1 MNIASF
7 IITTLLLV
15 ISQSL
20 YADTDW
26 KSVTFDND
34 LFRGSDNGYT
44 NGLYYSWIDINPD
57 EKNIWTNF
65 LTKPF
70 NFSLPNE
77 RSVVKTSGYTLGQT
91 MITPS
96 DITIENPDQRE
107 VPYSGL
113 LVLSN
118 SSLYIYEN
126 YADYI
131 GVSIGLVGPASLAGD
146 SQKSIHSTTGSTLP
160 EGWDTQINNE
170 VVFTI
175 ARKRSWKVWTS
186 DNGNIQFLT
195 TASVAAGTI
204 QSHAKVSTMFM
215 YGSNL
220 GNSFASS
227 LLSGSRASNPI
238 STGGGW
244 FVFHSIGG
252 GYTANN
258 IALDG
263 NTFENSR
270 SVSYQHNSY
279 SAMTGV
285 AYSWLDW
292 SFTLAFVDDNV
303 ITSNFNTDEATQYGT
318 FTIGWIP

>member
-1 MNIASF
+1 MNSPSF
-7 IITTLLLV
+7 LITVLILV
-15 ISQSL
+15 ISHSS
-20 YADTDW
+20 YSDTDW

-44 NGLYYSWIDINPD
+44 NGLYYSWVDINPD
-57 EKNIWTNF
+57 ENSIWANF
-65 LTKPF
+65 LTQPF
-70 NFSLPNE
+70 NFSLPDDNPIIQ
-77 RSVVKTSGYTLGQT
+77 SSGYTLGQT
-91 MITPS
+91 MITPT
-96 DITIENPDQRE
+96 DITIKNPDQRE

-118 SSLYIYEN
+118 TSLYIYEN

-131 GVSIGLVGPASLAGD
+131 GVSIGLVGPVSLAGD
-146 SQKSIHSTTGSTLP
+146 SQTSIHSATGSTKP

-175 ARKRSWKVWTS
+175 ARKRSWKVWES
-186 DNGNIQFLT
+186 DNGNMELLT
-195 TASVAAGTI
+195 SASLAAGTI

-215 YGSNL
+215 YGNNL

-227 LLSGSRASNPI
+227 LLSGSRSSNPI
-238 STGGGW
+238 SMGGGW
-244 FVFHSIGG
+244 FVFHSIST

-263 NTFENSR
+263 NTFESSR
-270 SVSYQHNSY
+270 SVKYEHKSY

-292 SFTLAFVDDNV
+292 SVTLAFVDDNV
-303 ITSNFNTDEATQYGT
+303 VTSSFNTDDATQYGT
-318 FTIGWIP
+318 LTVGWVP